1 MEKFREIIG
10 KIDAYLSDN
19 AAKPNGLDIILTGDF
34 NFPANIVEWIPSDNG
49 LKPNRKSGT
58 CDEKIAFGML
68 NDLANQFNMEQLVD
82 RPTRGTATLDLVFS
96 NIPELFSSCST
107 ISLAKVSDHDL
118 IHFSVENSNIHQ
130 LPSQN
135 AANQPEITKFN
146 FLRANVPRVTQSLE
160 STNWNII
167 NANTLENAN
176 KLFVDAITQAAS
188 ISGVPKYPNAQPGL
202 PRLQGE
208 KQLIS
213 AKIKLDKKLAN
224 PRLRHTDRDRLTEE
238 VGEVNKNILNLHIQ
252 EQARKENRI
261 ISQIKQN
268 PKAFYKYANSKRKT
282 KEKIGPLK
290 PQGYTDFVK
299 EPQEIAELLGLQYK
313 SVFQPKCQDISHI
326 NFPLRNCPPISDVT
340 LTREIES
347 KPQKKSA

>member
-1 MEKFREIIG
+1 MNCHPRRKMYPLIRDSSVNPTNVPLRKRIATATNNNQHHIIALTETWLQKKQHYDAEVLDKLPNYRIFRSDRVTVQNPEKDDPAALASRGGCAILTSPDIIAESALSFSNKNCELEIVECSEFSLSIITVYRPAHSNFSLEKFREIIG

-34 NFPANIVEWIPSDNG
+34 NFPANIVEWIPTDNG

-202 PRLQGE
+202 PRLQ
-208 KQLIS
+208 
-213 AKIKLDKKLAN
+213 
-224 PRLRHTDRDRLTEE
+224 
-238 VGEVNKNILNLHIQ
+238 
-252 EQARKENRI
+252 
-261 ISQIKQN
+261 
-268 PKAFYKYANSKRKT
+268 
-282 KEKIGPLK
+282 
-290 PQGYTDFVK
+290 
-299 EPQEIAELLGLQYK
+299 
-313 SVFQPKCQDISHI
+313 
-326 NFPLRNCPPISDVT
+326 
-340 LTREIES
+340 
-347 KPQKKSA
+347 